1 MWTVVLFEE
10 DSTLAAVPAFWYK
23 DGLCAW
29 PNSKII
35 KNIENRSK
43 PNEIEFSSYKAK
55 ILYENTGKYTK

>member
-1 MWTVVLFEE
+1 MWIVVLFED

-29 PNSKII
+29 PNSKIS
-35 KNIENRSK
+35 KNIEKRCA

-55 ILYENTGKYTK
+55 ILYERIGKYTK